1 MCRYRLENV
10 VRRYRESRSGRSIE
24 ALRVGKLEVKAGE
37 ILAVVGHNGSGKSTL
52 LETMAFIQR
61 PDEGTVLLDGYNPWM
76 RNAHLSARRRCPML
90 LQNTVLFGT
99 TVLKNVIYPLRMR
112 GIRRAEARRR
122 ANEVLRLVR
131 LESLARRGPR
141 ELSGGERR
149 RVALARLLVLKPE
162 ILLLDEPTGHVD
174 HANEQLIEEL
184 IRDLHAQAGMTV
196 ILASHNSRQAATLAD
211 RTVTLV
217 AGRLI
222 EGTVDNLLSG
232 TLRTEGRVC
241 TFSSENGLTLNFSP
255 ETVFLEE
262 GETCPTGQTA
272 VEIAVD
278 AGRLRVVPS
287 GEGEPLA
294 DARPLAGQIESVRQ
308 SQDGCRLRIRLW
320 RGQQMRAE
328 MPLVELQR
336 LKLGPGQSVLLE
348 LEPKAVRIVR
358 TMIDG

>member
-1 MCRYRLENV
+1 MCRYRLRNV

-24 ALRVGKLEVKAGE
+24 ALRVGKLDVKAGE

-52 LETMAFIQR
+52 LETMAFLQR
-61 PDEGTVLLDGYNPWM
+61 PDEGAVLLDGHDPWM
-76 RNAHLSARRRCPML
+76 QKAHLSARRRCPML

-99 TVLKNVIYPLRMR
+99 TVLKNVMYPLRMR
-112 GIRRAEARRR
+112 GISRAEARRQ
-122 ANEVLRLVR
+122 AGEVLRLVR
-131 LESLARRGPR
+131 LEALAKRGPR

-162 ILLLDEPTGHVD
+162 MLLLDEPTGHVD

-184 IRDLHAQAGMTV
+184 IRDLHARTGMTV
-196 ILASHNSRQAATLAD
+196 VLASHNTRQAATLSD

-222 EGTVDNLLSG
+222 DGTIDNLLSG
-232 TLRTEGRVC
+232 TLHTEGQLC
-241 TFSSENGLTLNFSP
+241 TFSSDNGLTLRFPS
-255 ETVFLEE
+255 EMVFLEE
-262 GETCPTGQTA
+262 GETCPSGKTT
-272 VEIAVD
+272 VEIAID
-278 AGRLRVVPS
+278 AGKLRVIPT
-287 GEGEPLA
+287 GESELPA
-294 DARPLAGQIESVRQ
+294 DAQPLTGRIESVRQ
-308 SQDGCRLRIRLW
+308 SQNGCRLRIRLCQ
-320 RGQQMRAE
+320 GQQVRAE

-336 LKLGPGQSVLLE
+336 LKLGPGMSVRLE